1 MAFDLS
7 AASNVL
13 KVRYLGPIREQLNG
27 ATVLMSRIMRDDKSA
42 NVSGKTFTVPL
53 HTGRNAAAAVPR
65 ADGGTLPTAGQQ
77 GYDVAVIPNAY
88 IYSRIKV
95 TGPTIRAAR
104 DNAGAFVTAVDS
116 EIKGVTK
123 DTNKRMN
130 MFLHG
135 DGTGALVYFTAADDT
150 TDFAGDDNLGNAFTH
165 FPISG
170 SLTVDVIDASD
181 HTTVLGNDNVFSLGA
196 KGATS
201 YTLTHSSGTRTGTA
215 DGDYLILADTV
226 GLSPMGIRGIIDDGN
241 PPGLTG
247 GLHGL
252 PVASKAFWKAQV
264 FTGSTAG
271 TKEDLTLGRMQE
283 PLSGIATNSDFDE
296 SDVKFLLGNYNV
308 RDKYVSLLV
317 QEKRFVNTMKLDG
330 GFSGVEFNGIP
341 LVVDP
346 QCDRS
351 KLWYVVPESMRI
363 YRTSDFDWMDKDG
376 AVLARVANEDAYEAV
391 LFHYGNLGTHVR
403 NANAVLEDITD

>member
-1 MAFDLS
+1 MPFDLS

-13 KVRYLGPIREQLNG
+13 KVRYIGPIREQLNG

-42 NVSGKTFTVPL
+42 NVSGKSFSVPL
-53 HTGRNAAAAVPR
+53 HTARNVAAAVPR
-65 ADGGTLPTAGQQ
+65 DDGGTLPTAGQQ
-77 GYDVAVIPNAY
+77 GYQVAVIPNKY

-104 DNAGAFVTAVDS
+104 DNAGAFVTAIES

-123 DTNKRMN
+123 DSKRRMN
-130 MFLHG
+130 QYLNG
-135 DGTGALVYFTAADDT
+135 DGTGAMIYFTGADDT

-165 FPISG
+165 FPSSG
-170 SLTVDVIDASD
+170 NVTVDVIDASD

-201 YTLTHSSGTRTGTA
+201 YTMTHVSGTRSGTA

-226 GLSPMGIRGIIDDGN
+226 GLYPMGIRGIIDDGN

-252 PVASKAFWKAQV
+252 AVASHSYWKAQV
-264 FTGSTAG
+264 FTGATAG
-271 TKEDLTLGRMQE
+271 TKEDLTLARMQE
-283 PLSGIATNSDFDE
+283 PLSAIATNSDFDE
-296 SDVKFLLGNYNV
+296 GDVKFLLSNYNV

-317 QEKRFVNTMKLDG
+317 SEKRFVNTMKLDG

-346 QCDRS
+346 QADRS
-351 KLWYVVPESMRI
+351 TIYYVVPESMRI
-363 YRTSDFDWMDKDG
+363 FRTSDWDWMDKDG
-376 AVLARVANEDAYEAV
+376 AVLNRVAGEDAYEAV
-391 LFHYGNLGTHVR
+391 LFHYGNLGCIAR
-403 NANAVLEDITD
+403 NANAKLEDITD